1 MRVHESRVVHNGGS
15 ENFSV
20 CMHMPHA
27 VGEPH
32 CIVLLLL
39 LTLATLLS
47 FKPPHRLS
55 SPQHP
60 GIEQHIYRVAVETA
74 VWSPVSAGD
83 CGSRDGDPLR
93 RRGQWEK
100 GWVRS
105 CGAVAEICP
114 PSYIHTHEEHLLKRV
129 TCSTSSYHSL
139 APSRRY
145 EPARRARQLAE
156 LVLDGRN
163 LERDRVGLSAFDG
176 A

>member
-1 MRVHESRVVHNGGS
+1 VRVHESRVVHNGGS

-60 GIEQHIYRVAVETA
+60 GIEQHIPCR
-74 VWSPVSAGD
+74 G
-83 CGSRDGDPLR
+83 RDSVVTGFSGGLR
-93 RRGQWEK
+93 EPGRG
-100 GWVRS
+100 
-105 CGAVAEICP
+105 P
-114 PSYIHTHEEHLLKRV
+114 T
-129 TCSTSSYHSL
+129 
-139 APSRRY
+139 
-145 EPARRARQLAE
+145 
-156 LVLDGRN
+156 
-163 LERDRVGLSAFDG
+163 
-176 A
+176 